1 MNAFQNNLNK
11 EINGT
16 KMNQVEILELKKKKQ
31 NLKLTE

>member
-16 KMNQVEILELKKKKQ
+16 KMNQVEILELKTNQQ
-31 NLKLTE
+31 NLKLIE